1 MVSILCT
8 QCTKA
13 ASCFYTLHLERHTVL
28 CSTVEYGYH
37 RKFLFLK
44 LVSDLQDNLLFASS
58 SSSSFSCPS
67 FCLLH
72 RLHHFPAHLSVC
84 FIVFIIIFLP
94 IFLFASS
101 SSSFSCPSFC
111 LLHCLLHHF
120 PAHLAVCF
128 IVFFIIF
135 LPIFLFGLCYA
146 HTSSNRILKFRAFSA
161 SCRPEPF
168 DFVIELPDYTPSLLH
183 LRPVHNPRS
192 LLPFTHTHVN
202 HD

>member
-13 ASCFYTLHLERHTVL
+13 ASCFCTLHLERHTVL
-28 CSTVEYGYH
+28 CSTVKYGYH

-72 RLHHFPAHLSVC
+72 RLLHDFPAHLSVC
-84 FIVFIIIFLP
+84 FIVFIIFLP

-101 SSSFSCPSFC
+101 SSSSFSCPSFC
-111 LLHCLLHHF
+111 LLHRLHHF
-120 PAHLAVCF
+120 PAHLSVCF

-135 LPIFLFGLCYA
+135 LPIFLFA
-146 HTSSNRILKFRAFSA
+146 SSSSSSFSCPSFCLVCAMHIL
-161 SCRPEPF
+161 PPTG
-168 DFVIELPDYTPSLLH
+168 Y
-183 LRPVHNPRS
+183 
-192 LLPFTHTHVN
+192 
-202 HD
+202 